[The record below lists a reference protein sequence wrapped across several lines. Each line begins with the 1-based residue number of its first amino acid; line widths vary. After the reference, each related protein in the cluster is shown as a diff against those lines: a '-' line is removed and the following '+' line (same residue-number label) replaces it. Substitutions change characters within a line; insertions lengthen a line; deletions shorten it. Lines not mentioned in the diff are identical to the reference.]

1 MGVDE
6 HEPAREAIRE
16 MITGESLSVPERAL
30 ESKPAAAFRAGGPVV
45 AADSQRTATSSESGL
60 PQVRIGKVNVVV
72 ESVRET
78 RKPSS
83 LTGQGED
90 LASRTFLRSL

>member
-30 ESKPAAAFRAGGPVV
+30 ESRPVGATV
-45 AADSQRTATSSESGL
+45 SQRTATSSESGL